1 MSTSTTPRS
10 RSRSKRSTTNLSDL
24 RLAPLSAKFTDENP
38 TAPPTIKTL
47 SIEAPDATFSR
58 QHPSYLQGRS
68 APTTPG
74 ILSRSSSR
82 KHLVGGGLSRK
93 NSLYNDDN
101 KDNNDDEDDVVNY
114 TYGGARD
121 PRKYRRGSA
130 DTASIPKARSEATLL
145 PISKPQ
151 SPTRRYKYPT
161 RRPRTGA
168 STPST
173 TVDESWLSHAGA
185 TASALVQEGKGQS
198 WLASREVVAR
208 PTAESEEEEDD
219 DQYEEMAKLS
229 ASTAQL
235 HFAPF
240 EGGSPV
246 SARVSRW
253 GSRYGSR
260 SASRRT
266 SRRASPS
273 AGMRTPRPG
282 DGVGYFDGEDV
293 GSLVGEKMMEEEEE
307 TESEIEIEQ
316 LAEGT
321 FGLGPLVDRL
331 MGFNPF
337 RADDGVESPDDEGGR
352 ELEGQDEA
360 LRKRNVE
367 LKRRRDEKAKL
378 AAHPPP
384 APMGEGG
391 SGEGE
396 VGGWSDAAW
405 LLSVATKAM
414 F

>member
-1 MSTSTTPRS
+1 MSTTPRS
-10 RSRSKRSTTNLSDL
+10 RSRSKRSTTNLGDL
-24 RLAPLSAKFTDENP
+24 RLAPLSAKFADDSNTTPPAVKTP
-38 TAPPTIKTL
+38 TADH
-47 SIEAPDATFSR
+47 ADATFSR
-58 QHPSYLQGRS
+58 QHPSYLQGKS

-93 NSLYNDDN
+93 NSLYNDDD
-101 KDNNDDEDDVVNY
+101 DNNDEYDEEVTYAY
-114 TYGGARD
+114 TGTRD
-121 PRKYRRGSA
+121 PRKLRRGSA
-130 DTASIPKARSEATLL
+130 DTARAIPKSNSEATLL
-145 PISKPQ
+145 PNKPH
-151 SPTRRYKYPT
+151 SPTRRYKYPV

-168 STPST
+168 STPAA
-173 TVDESWLSHAGA
+173 VDESWLSHAGA

-208 PTAESEEEEDD
+208 PTTESEEEEDD
-219 DQYEEMAKLS
+219 DQYEEMAALS

-240 EGGSPV
+240 DGGSPV
-246 SARVSRW
+246 STRVSRW

-260 SASRRT
+260 NASRRT

-273 AGMRTPRPG
+273 AGTRTPRPG
-282 DGVGYFDGEDV
+282 DGMGYFDGHEV
-293 GSLVGEKMMEEEEE
+293 EMMGRMGKGEESS
-307 TESEIEIEQ
+307 ESEIEIEQ
-316 LAEGT
+316 LGEGS

-337 RADDGVESPDDEGGR
+337 RGDDGVESTDDEGYMGKENEGR
-352 ELEGQDEA
+352 DEA
-360 LRKRNVE
+360 LRQRSVE

-384 APMGEGG
+384 APMGQGG
-391 SGEGE
+391 NGEGE